1 VDRGTITGRTVLEA
15 KTIHVSDV
23 LADDEYTLGD
33 VQKIAGYRA
42 ALGAPLLR
50 EGNVVGVSTWVGS
63 AAETVVAR
71 TAMTA
76 PARTVSFTVR
86 PRRMT
91 SVRET

>member
-1 VDRGTITGRTVLEA
+1 MPVDRGTITGRTVLEA

-50 EGNVVGVSTWVGS
+50 EGNVVGVIFLARSMPRPFS
-63 AAETVVAR
+63 AKQ
-71 TAMTA
+71 
-76 PARTVSFTVR
+76 
-86 PRRMT
+86 
-91 SVRET
+91 